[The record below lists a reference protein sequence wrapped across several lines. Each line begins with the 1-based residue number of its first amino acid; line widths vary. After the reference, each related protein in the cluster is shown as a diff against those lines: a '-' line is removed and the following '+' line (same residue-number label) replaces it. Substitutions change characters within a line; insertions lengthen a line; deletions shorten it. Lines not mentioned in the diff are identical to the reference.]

1 MLRPIAEVTDPVHH
15 PVRQSILMLG
25 NKIYHR
31 MIEVER
37 CHDRDRGNNDADQP
51 IKNGLAIHK

>member
-1 MLRPIAEVTDPVHH
+1 
-15 PVRQSILMLG
+15 
-25 NKIYHR
+25 